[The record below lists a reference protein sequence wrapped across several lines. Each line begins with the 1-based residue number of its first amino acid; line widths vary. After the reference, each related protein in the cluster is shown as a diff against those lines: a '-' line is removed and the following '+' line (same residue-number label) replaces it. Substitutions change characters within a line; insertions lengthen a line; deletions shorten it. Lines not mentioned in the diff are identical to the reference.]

1 MSALRGRDKR
11 TQRLDVV
18 AAKHAA
24 LEPSDEVWES
34 APEWWRDFC
43 AHSEMTDDQAWR
55 DALADA
61 NGRSNEIN
69 GSRG

>member
-1 MSALRGRDKR
+1 MSTLRGRDKR
-11 TQRLDVV
+11 AQRLDVV
-18 AAKHAA
+18 AAKHSA
-24 LEPSDEVWES
+24 LEREVWEA

-55 DALADA
+55 DALAEA
-61 NGRSNEIN
+61 NGRSNEVN

>member
-1 MSALRGRDKR
+1 MRSRDKR
-11 TQRLDVV
+11 AQRVAVV

-24 LEPSDEVWES
+24 LEREVWES
-34 APEWWRDFC
+34 APEWWRDFY

-69 GSRG
+69 GSRN